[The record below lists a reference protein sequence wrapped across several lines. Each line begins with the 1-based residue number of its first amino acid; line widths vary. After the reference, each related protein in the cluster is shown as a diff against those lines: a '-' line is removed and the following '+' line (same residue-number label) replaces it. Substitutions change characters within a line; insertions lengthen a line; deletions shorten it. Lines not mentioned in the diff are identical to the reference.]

1 MSDELLIKATEDT
14 PEINFSSLTGVLQ
27 ISGRSLP
34 EDAFSFY
41 EPVQNWLTS
50 YALTFPEQTN
60 ALIKL
65 EYFNTASAKQIF
77 KILQTLCQLS
87 KQKPVKVKWFY
98 DVGDKDMLA
107 SGQRFSKL
115 CGVDLEFCVNG

>member
-14 PEINFSSLTGVLQ
+14 PEIHFSSLTGVLK

-41 EPVQNWLTS
+41 EPAQNWLSS
-50 YALTFPEQTN
+50 YALTFPEHTD
-60 ALIKL
+60 AHFKL

-87 KQKPVKVKWFY
+87 KQKSVKVTWHY
-98 DVGDKDMLA
+98 DEGDKDMQA

-115 CGVDLEFCVNG
+115 CGINVELSVN

>member
-14 PEINFSSLTGVLQ
+14 PEINFSRITGVLQ

-41 EPVQNWLTS
+41 EPVQNWLSS
-50 YALTFPEQTN
+50 YVLTFPEQTN
-60 ALIKL
+60 AHFKL

-87 KQKPVKVKWFY
+87 KQKPVKVTWHY
-98 DVGDKDMLA
+98 DDGDKDMMA

-115 CGVDLEFCVNG
+115 CGIEMTFCVN